1 MNELKKTFLAF
12 IGGSGLY
19 DLPGIENVEEVE
31 IATPF
36 GCPSDKITTGMIDGK
51 PIAFLPRHGKGHRFL
66 PSEVNY
72 RANIYALK
80 KLGVTHIVSVSAVG
94 GLQEKTAPG
103 TAVIPTQIIDK
114 TTGQRP
120 RTFFGNGVVGHVSFA
135 DPYCPELQKHI
146 ATACAQEKVTTH
158 FGGALVCIEG
168 PRFSSRAESNSF
180 RREEA
185 VIIGMTAM
193 PEAILA
199 REAEIAYAT
208 LAFVTDYDCWREETE
223 AVTVEAVIAVLK
235 KNVEAS
241 KRIAKAIHKSL
252 PKESSNPL
260 FHAAKNSIM
269 TDMSLIPQETKRNLD
284 ILFGKY
290 WK

>member
-1 MNELKKTFLAF
+1 MKQSKKTFLAF

-19 DLPGIENVEEVE
+19 DLPGIEHLKEQEVD
-31 IATPF
+31 TPF
-36 GCPSDKITTGMIDGK
+36 GTPSDKIITGEIDEK

-80 KLGVTHIVSVSAVG
+80 KLGITHIVSVSAVG
-94 GLQEKTAPG
+94 GLQEKTAPC

-114 TTGQRP
+114 TNGIRK
-120 RTFFGNGVVGHVSFA
+120 RTFFGDGVVGHVSFA

-146 ATACAQEKVTTH
+146 YKACEQEKVTTH
-158 FGGALVCIEG
+158 FGGSLVCIEG
-168 PRFSSRAESNSF
+168 PRFSSRAESQSY

-185 VIIGMTAM
+185 AIIGMTAM

-223 AVTVEAVIAVLK
+223 PVTVEAVMQVLS

-252 PKESSNPL
+252 PVESTNPI
-260 FHAAKNSIM
+260 FNAAENAIM
-269 TDMSLIPQETKRNLD
+269 TAKSLIPSETKRKLD
-284 ILFGKY
+284 LLYGKY
-290 WK
+290 WN

>member
-1 MNELKKTFLAF
+1 MKQVKKTFLAF

-19 DLPGIENVEEVE
+19 DLPGIENVEEHE
-31 IATPF
+31 ISTPF
-36 GCPSDKITTGMIDGK
+36 GSPSDKIITGKIDEK

-114 TTGQRP
+114 TTGIRQ
-120 RTFFGNGVVGHVSFA
+120 RTFFGNGVVGHVAFA

-146 ATACAQEKVTTH
+146 AHACAQEKVTTH
-158 FGGALVCIEG
+158 LGGALVCIEG
-168 PRFSSRAESNSF
+168 PRFSSRAESHSY
-180 RREEA
+180 RRKEA
-185 VIIGMTAM
+185 MIIGMTAM
-193 PEAILA
+193 PEASLA

-223 AVTVEAVIAVLK
+223 AVTVEAVMAVLN

-252 PKESSNPL
+252 PLESNNPI
-260 FHAAKNSIM
+260 FHAAENAMM
-269 TDMSLIPQETKRNLD
+269 TNPKLIPAETKRDLE
-284 ILFGKY
+284 LLYGKY